1 MAYNIRGK
9 TLSTVIPQ
17 SLYNKYPNF
26 ITFLDKYYDWS
37 RKSTLELN
45 SAIGNIN
52 LASKL
57 YGMTSEFY
65 VNREVTNTLDKSF
78 TVDFDNRRTFFPTED
93 IVGIRPL
100 TSPLSL
106 TIGID
111 REYVI
116 EKISE
121 PKLTF
126 YYDQRYVITN
136 NTGATVYIKDQK
148 TAGSSDQY

>member
-57 YGMTSEFY
+57 F
-65 VNREVTNTLDKSF
+65 
-78 TVDFDNRRTFFPTED
+78 
-93 IVGIRPL
+93 I
-100 TSPLSL
+100 
-106 TIGID
+106 
-111 REYVI
+111 
-116 EKISE
+116 
-121 PKLTF
+121 
-126 YYDQRYVITN
+126 
-136 NTGATVYIKDQK
+136 
-148 TAGSSDQY
+148 